1 MGGTVLLTEQS
12 LTNHPDDAENCE
24 TKNSQVYKKYL
35 NIIRIQLWD
44 VPTQS
49 YETGCS
55 VIWYIQTFVL
65 GNCLPPTPG

>member
-1 MGGTVLLTEQS
+1 MGFTVLLTDKS
-12 LTNHPDDAENCE
+12 LTSHPDDAENCE
-24 TKNSQVYKKYL
+24 PENQQVYKKYL

-49 YETGCS
+49 YETGRR
-55 VIWYIQTFVL
+55 VVWYIQTIVL